1 MPQLI
6 FLTGASGFLGS
17 HIATQLLDNGY
28 SVRATARGRRIEE
41 LKKSYAKFGDRFQV
55 VDVLDLA
62 TDQFPEALE
71 GVDGLIHTAAPLA
84 DRAEPEEIFKA
95 TVAISSFCDFSSM
108 SYVQGAVN
116 GTLNVV
122 RQAQKAGITRIVVT
136 SSIVTVSTLINANPA
151 LFTDQGELRFG
162 LEGNQTRMLDE
173 GRETRTTFYSHQFEA
188 LRKYW
193 YHVDPDK
200 VLEGTK
206 WDVYCA
212 GRTLAERE
220 LWAFSAAHPELEITT
235 INPPFLYGPF
245 PEGFTQPTPDYYRL
259 STNIQLYRFLKPS
272 SRFPP
277 FPGYADVRDCAK
289 AHILGLNSPPTS
301 AVGRKRVVFCSPHG
315 YDFTEILQLLAEK
328 RPELKD
334 RLNKEPP
341 PKFTFDRAPIDFA
354 RIEQLVGIKKED
366 FKPREVTFLDAVDG
380 LLAFEKQWAA
390 LGHELDIPDN

>member
-41 LKKSYAKFGDRFQV
+41 LKNSYAKFGDRFQV
-55 VDVLDLA
+55 VDVPDLA
-62 TDQFPEALE
+62 TAQFPEALE

-84 DRAEPEEIFKA
+84 DRAEPEEIFK
-95 TVAISSFCDFSSM
+95 
-108 SYVQGAVN
+108 GAVD

-122 RQAQKAGITRIVVT
+122 RQAQKAGITHIVVT

-151 LFTDQGELRFG
+151 LFTDQ
-162 LEGNQTRMLDE
+162 D
-173 GRETRTTFYSHQFEA
+173 
-188 LRKYW
+188 W

-200 VLEGTK
+200 VLEGTN

-212 GRTLAERE
+212 GKTLAERE

-354 RIEQLVGIKKED
+354 RIEQVVGIKKED
-366 FKPREVTFLDAVDG
+366 FRPREVTFLDAVDG

-390 LGHELDIPDN
+390 LGHELQIPDN